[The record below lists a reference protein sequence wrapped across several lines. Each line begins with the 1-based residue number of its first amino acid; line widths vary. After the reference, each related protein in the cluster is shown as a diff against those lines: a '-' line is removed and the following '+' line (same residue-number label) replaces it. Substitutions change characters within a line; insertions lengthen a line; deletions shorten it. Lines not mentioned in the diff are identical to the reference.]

1 MTRHSEITIIIEH
14 SVCHGP
20 ATPLSQS
27 PLEMSS
33 CETPL
38 QSQLLVLQHGRGGQ
52 ARENLDRNFRL
63 ENNKNEIH
71 PNDELVLVRINFKNK
86 YLIN

>member
-1 MTRHSEITIIIEH
+1 MDVGGKRARIWIEI
-14 SVCHGP
+14 
-20 ATPLSQS
+20 
-27 PLEMSS
+27 SS
-33 CETPL
+33 
-38 QSQLLVLQHGRGGQ
+38 
-52 ARENLDRNFRL
+52 L